1 MSIVAEKIL
10 TEVKALSADE
20 MRQLLHDIEQVL
32 EDMED
37 SEDAERV
44 TGKLE
49 RGETATRTLDEVMQT
64 LGITDADLD
73 RQD

>member
-10 TEVKALSADE
+10 SEVKALSADE

-37 SEDAERV
+37 AVDAERV
-44 TGKLE
+44 RGELE
-49 RGETATRTLDEVMQT
+49 RGETTTHSWEEVMQE
-64 LGITDADLD
+64 LGLKEDDLD
-73 RQD
+73 A

>member
-10 TEVKALSADE
+10 SEVKALSADE

-37 SEDAERV
+37 VEDAERV
-44 TGKLE
+44 RGELE
-49 RGETATRTLDEVMQT
+49 RGETTTHSWEEVMQE
-64 LGITDADLD
+64 LGLKEDDLD
-73 RQD
+73 A

>member
-44 TGKLE
+44 MGQLE
-49 RGETATRTLDEVMQT
+49 RGETSTRTLDEVMHS

-73 RQD
+73 R